1 MLVIDISLSGST
13 FMQRFYR
20 IHCAF
25 RNPGFADHRP
35 RLLRLIERH
44 GNFHATTRNH
54 IGQTLL
60 HTVCMPSTY
69 SVTHRKKM
77 RRHSHHFFYHQS
89 KSTESPEYCEWTNEG
104 NNAKAFT
111 DALLEMLIRKG
122 ADFQQP
128 DDNGAVSKNSAA
140 G

>member
-1 MLVIDISLSGST
+1 L
-13 FMQRFYR
+13 YR
-20 IHCAF
+20 VHCAF

-44 GNFHATTRNH
+44 GSFHATARNR

-60 HTVCMPSTY
+60 HTICMPSTY
-69 SVTHRKKM
+69 SVTHRKKN
-77 RRHSHHFFYHQS
+77 RRHSHHFYYHQIDPAEMP
-89 KSTESPEYCEWTNEG
+89 KYREWTSEG
-104 NNAKAFT
+104 NNAKPFT

-128 DDNGAVSKNSAA
+128 DDNGPLIETALQDE
-140 G
+140 